1 MQNFCEFSFPITLK
15 NDISADEY
23 SSFKSKYSAIY
34 NEFKKHPEKIS
45 VIADVYFD
53 IELVQTD
60 KIDVDY
66 ILNLLRK
73 IANEDG
79 SRTIS
84 IETLIKI
91 LRKSSDPILVSKR
104 ELLEIFITTVLPTLQ
119 KDASVDDELS
129 KFIEKQ
135 RKKKLDNMSEEYSIP
150 YEELNKIIIR
160 YDYFGEIDNSD
171 IKQLITKEVKEKYKK
186 NHSNLLYIKITNI
199 LMNEIKDKIID
210 IATQY
215 TIYN

>member
-1 MQNFCEFSFPITLK
+1 M
-15 NDISADEY
+15 
-23 SSFKSKYSAIY
+23 
-34 NEFKKHPEKIS
+34 
-45 VIADVYFD
+45 
-53 IELVQTD
+53 
-60 KIDVDY
+60 
-66 ILNLLRK
+66 NLLRK

-104 ELLEIFITTVLPTLQ
+104 ELLEIFITTILPTLQ

>member
-1 MQNFCEFSFPITLK
+1 MLYIQ
-15 NDISADEY
+15 
-23 SSFKSKYSAIY
+23 IY

-45 VIADVYFD
+45 VIADVYFA

-135 RKKKLDNMSEEYSIP
+135 RKKKLDNMSEDYSIP

-171 IKQLITKEVKEKYKK
+171 IKQLIKK
-186 NHSNLLYIKITNI
+186 RLRKSIK
-199 LMNEIKDKIID
+199 KIIL
-210 IATQY
+210 ICY
-215 TIYN
+215 ILK